1 METLNKENKTV
12 IGYIIIGICIVVFS
26 GLTIS
31 ALALKGEAY
40 DPETLCLDEV
50 SAHTIIVLDKTDL
63 LSISQQRFVLNYI
76 NKKKDKL
83 RRFEKFSIF
92 SLTENTYVNPEPIFS
107 KCNPGTG
114 KSSNKLY
121 QNPKKI
127 QMKFDRFFSRPLKE
141 NMKSVLSDGVG
152 SQSPIFEMIREL
164 SFRDD
169 FGEDVKQR
177 TLIIISDM
185 MHHTPQYSQYKNRI
199 NYKHFSRKP
208 YADEVAASLNFVN
221 VEIVYLL
228 RDKLGRVQ
236 GKRHLSF
243 WEEYFEDMGAKVVE
257 VRNVR

>member
-1 METLNKENKTV
+1 MNKNEEKIADEIMNLMLVYNLSSNQCLSIITIVKNK
-12 IGYIIIGICIVVFS
+12 
-26 GLTIS
+26 IS
-31 ALALKGEAY
+31 KLKE
-40 DPETLCLDEV
+40 
-50 SAHTIIVLDKTDL
+50 SHFLDKTDL

-114 KSSNKLY
+114 KNSNKLY

-185 MHHTPQYSQYKNRI
+185 MHHTPQYSQYSAPRA
-199 NYKHFSRKP
+199 HFFIKC
-208 YADEVAASLNFVN
+208 A
-221 VEIVYLL
+221 
-228 RDKLGRVQ
+228 
-236 GKRHLSF
+236 
-243 WEEYFEDMGAKVVE
+243 
-257 VRNVR
+257 